1 MGELVEMRV
10 LCYAAALLLI
20 GWSLILGA
28 AGENPPPFHTDVE
41 TIVFLRHGEKPPG
54 GLGQLACQ
62 GLNRALALPPVLISK
77 FGKAAYVFA
86 PAPEGK
92 VTEGGL
98 RQFDY
103 IRPLATIEPTA
114 IRLGLPVC
122 TDFRFKDIAGLQ
134 NELTKQQYHKALI
147 FVAWEHYE
155 LARMARNF
163 VGAFGG
169 NPAEV
174 PDWPDHDYDSLYVL
188 RISDTGV
195 KKLISFSHDHEGLTQ
210 LGPDC
215 P

>member
-1 MGELVEMRV
+1 MRI

-20 GWSLILGA
+20 RVDLISDA
-28 AGENPPPFHTDVE
+28 AAENPASARAEIE
-41 TIVFLRHGEKPPG
+41 TIVFLRHGEKPQG
-54 GLGQLACQ
+54 GLGQLTCQ
-62 GLNRALALPPVLISK
+62 GLNRALALPPILISK
-77 FGKAAYVFA
+77 FGRADYVFA

-92 VTEGGL
+92 VSEGGL

-122 TDFRFKDIAGLQ
+122 TDFRYNDITGLQ
-134 NELTKQQYHKALI
+134 QELTKQPYHKALI

-155 LARMARNF
+155 LDRMVSF
-163 VGAFGG
+163 VGVFGG

-174 PDWPDHDYDSLYVL
+174 PEWPGDDYDSLYVL
-188 RISDTGV
+188 RLSDTGA
-195 KKLISFSHDHEGLTQ
+195 KKWISFSHDHEGLTH
-210 LGPDC
+210 LSPDC

>member
-1 MGELVEMRV
+1 MRIF
-10 LCYAAALLLI
+10 CYAAALLLI
-20 GWSLILGA
+20 RGSLIQDA
-28 AGENPPPFHTDVE
+28 AGENPAPSHTDVE

-54 GLGQLACQ
+54 GLGQLTCE
-62 GLNRALALPPVLISK
+62 GLNRALALPPLLISK
-77 FGKAAYVFA
+77 FGKADYIFA

-122 TDFRFKDIAGLQ
+122 TDFRYKDIAGLQ
-134 NELTKQQYHKALI
+134 HELTKQQYHKALI

-155 LARMARNF
+155 LDRMVRNF

-169 NPAEV
+169 SPAEV
-174 PDWPDHDYDSLYVL
+174 PEWPGDDYDSLYVL
-188 RISDTGV
+188 RISGTGAT
-195 KKLISFSHDHEGLTQ
+195 KLISFSHDHEGLTN
-210 LGPDC
+210 LSPDC

>member
-1 MGELVEMRV
+1 MRIF
-10 LCYAAALLLI
+10 CYAAALLLI
-20 GWSLILGA
+20 RGSLILDA
-28 AGENPPPFHTDVE
+28 AGENPAPSHTDVE

-54 GLGQLACQ
+54 GLGQLTCE
-62 GLNRALALPPVLISK
+62 GLNRALALPPLLISK
-77 FGKAAYVFA
+77 FGRADYIFA

-122 TDFRFKDIAGLQ
+122 TDFRYKDIAGLQ
-134 NELTKQQYHKALI
+134 HELTKQQYHKALI

-155 LARMARNF
+155 LDRMVRNF
-163 VGAFGG
+163 VGAFGR

-174 PDWPDHDYDSLYVL
+174 PEWPGDDYDSLYVL
-188 RISDTGV
+188 RISGTGAT
-195 KKLISFSHDHEGLTQ
+195 KLISFSHDHEGLTN
-210 LGPDC
+210 LSPDC

>member
-1 MGELVEMRV
+1 MRI
-10 LCYAAALLLI
+10 LCYAAAFLLI
-20 GWSLILGA
+20 RGSLIPDA
-28 AGENPPPFHTDVE
+28 AGENPPPRQTDIE

-77 FGKAAYVFA
+77 FGKAACVFA
-86 PAPEGK
+86 PGPEGK

-169 NPAEV
+169 SPADV
-174 PDWPDHDYDSLYVL
+174 PDWPTDDYDSLYVL
-188 RISDTGV
+188 QISDTGA
-195 KKLISFSHDHEGLTQ
+195 KKVISFSHDHEGLTH
-210 LGPDC
+210 LSRDC

>member
-1 MGELVEMRV
+1 MRIF
-10 LCYAAALLLI
+10 CYAAALLLI
-20 GWSLILGA
+20 RGSLIQDA
-28 AGENPPPFHTDVE
+28 AGENPAPSHTDVE

-54 GLGQLACQ
+54 GLGQLTCE
-62 GLNRALALPPVLISK
+62 GLNRALALPPLLISK
-77 FGKAAYVFA
+77 FGRADYIFA

-122 TDFRFKDIAGLQ
+122 TDFRYKDIAGLQ
-134 NELTKQQYHKALI
+134 HELTKQQYHKALI

-155 LARMARNF
+155 LDRMVRNF
-163 VGAFGG
+163 VGAFGR

-174 PDWPDHDYDSLYVL
+174 PEWPGDDYDSLYVL
-188 RISDTGV
+188 RISGTGAT
-195 KKLISFSHDHEGLTQ
+195 KLISFSHDHEGLTN
-210 LGPDC
+210 LSPDC

>member
-1 MGELVEMRV
+1 MRIF
-10 LCYAAALLLI
+10 CYAAALLLI
-20 GWSLILGA
+20 RGSLIQDA
-28 AGENPPPFHTDVE
+28 AGENPAPSHTDVE

-54 GLGQLACQ
+54 GLGQLTCQ
-62 GLNRALALPPVLISK
+62 GLNRALALPPLLISK
-77 FGKAAYVFA
+77 FGRADYIFA

-122 TDFRFKDIAGLQ
+122 TDFRYKDIASLQ
-134 NELTKQQYHKALI
+134 HELTKQQYHKALI

-155 LARMARNF
+155 LDRMVRNF

-174 PDWPDHDYDSLYVL
+174 PEWPGDDYDSLYVL
-188 RISDTGV
+188 RISGTGAT
-195 KKLISFSHDHEGLTQ
+195 KLISFSHDHEGLAN
-210 LGPDC
+210 LSPDC

>member
-1 MGELVEMRV
+1 MRI

-20 GWSLILGA
+20 RGSVILQA
-28 AGENPPPFHTDVE
+28 ADENPPASHADVE

-54 GLGQLACQ
+54 GLGQLTCQ
-62 GLNRALALPPVLISK
+62 GLNRALALPSVLISK
-77 FGKAAYVFA
+77 FGKADYVFA
-86 PAPEGK
+86 PGPEGK

-122 TDFRFKDIAGLQ
+122 TDFRYKDIVGLQ
-134 NELTKQQYHKALI
+134 HELTKQQYHKALI

-155 LARMARNF
+155 LARMVKNF

-174 PDWPDHDYDSLYVL
+174 PEWPGDDYDSLYVL
-188 RISDTGV
+188 RISETGP
-195 KKLISFSHDHEGLTQ
+195 KKLISFSRDHEELTH
-210 LGPDC
+210 LSPDC

>member
-1 MGELVEMRV
+1 M
-10 LCYAAALLLI
+10 
-20 GWSLILGA
+20 
-28 AGENPPPFHTDVE
+28 
-41 TIVFLRHGEKPPG
+41 
-54 GLGQLACQ
+54 
-62 GLNRALALPPVLISK
+62 
-77 FGKAAYVFA
+77 
-86 PAPEGK
+86 
-92 VTEGGL
+92 TEGGL

-122 TDFRFKDIAGLQ
+122 THFRFKDIASLQ

-169 NPAEV
+169 SPADV
-174 PDWPDHDYDSLYVL
+174 PDWPTDDYDSLYVL
-188 RISDTGV
+188 QISDTGA
-195 KKLISFSHDHEGLTQ
+195 KKVISFSHDHEGLTH
-210 LGPDC
+210 LSRDC

>member
-1 MGELVEMRV
+1 MDELVEMRV

-20 GWSLILGA
+20 CWGLILGT
-28 AGENPPPFHTDVE
+28 AGENPPPSHTDVE
-41 TIVFLRHGEKPPG
+41 TVVFLRHGEKPQG
-54 GLGQLACQ
+54 GLGQLTCQ
-62 GLNRALALPPVLISK
+62 GLNRALALPTVLISK
-77 FGKAAYVFA
+77 FGKADYVFA
-86 PAPEGK
+86 PDPEGK
-92 VTEGGL
+92 VTEGGF

-122 TDFRFKDIAGLQ
+122 TDFWFKDIAGLQ

-155 LARMARNF
+155 LARIARNF

-174 PDWPDHDYDSLYVL
+174 PNWPDDDYDSLYVL
-188 RISDTGV
+188 RISDTGA

-210 LGPDC
+210 LSPDC
-215 P
+215 L

>member
-1 MGELVEMRV
+1 MSIH
-10 LCYAAALLLI
+10 CYAAILLFVS
-20 GWSLILGA
+20 GSLIPDA
-28 AGENPPPFHTDVE
+28 AGQNPAPFQANVE
-41 TIVFLRHGEKPPG
+41 TIVFFRHGEKPPG
-54 GLGQLACQ
+54 GLGQLTCQ
-62 GLNRALALPPVLISK
+62 GLNRALALPPILISK
-77 FGKAAYVFA
+77 FGRADYLFA

-122 TDFRFKDIAGLQ
+122 TDFRYKDIDALQ
-134 NELTKQQYHKALI
+134 RELTKERYQKALI

-155 LARMARNF
+155 LARMVRNF

-169 NPAEV
+169 NPADV
-174 PDWPDHDYDSLYVL
+174 PKWPDDDYDSLYIV
-188 RISDTGV
+188 RISDAGA
-195 KKLISFSHDHEGLTQ
+195 KKQISFNHDHEGLTH
-210 LGPDC
+210 LSSDC